1 MPVESLL
8 SMIFK
13 NDQCK
18 SHKKNVTF
26 KVLHQYMFDKELH
39 YLNINEHT
47 FIQTLKRITTPHA
60 RCTLATCSLY
70 GSHETLHDL
79 HETLNSLHETILA

>member
-47 FIQTLKRITTPHA
+47 FIPKTFILCIISMFIFLTL
-60 RCTLATCSLY
+60 
-70 GSHETLHDL
+70 
-79 HETLNSLHETILA
+79 